1 MFDKTSGQGV
11 NIVYEYEY
19 ELRTK
24 QKFYLYLYEVCPSI
38 EIIDILWKLYIQ
50 LNDEEVLKF
59 YQSISPFQP
68 HPSGNDC
75 IFKTVCGYIDSDVFV
90 QYYKER
96 ENILKSI
103 KIVGDPY
110 FLCKYSRTKDELE
123 DTLNYFANLINEP
136 QIKLSR
142 LNRCKVFEQVILYLL
157 TSHHMMNI
165 DQVIAYLSTRQIMY
179 NNMKVLFAY
188 PIGIDCNNELC
199 QFE

>member
-1 MFDKTSGQGV
+1 MFNKKSTKRHEYD
-11 NIVYEYEY
+11 YEYEN
-19 ELRTK
+19 ELKPK

-75 IFKTVCGYIDSDVFV
+75 IFKTVCGYIDSDIFV

-110 FLCKYSRTKDELE
+110 FLCKYSRTKDEME
-123 DTLNYFANLINEP
+123 DTPNYFANLINEP

-142 LNRCKVFEQVILYLL
+142 LNRCKVFEKVILYLL
-157 TSHHMMNI
+157 ITHHMMNI
-165 DQVIAYLSTRQIMY
+165 DQVIAYIATRRLMY

-188 PIGIDCNNELC
+188 PIGIDCNNVLC

>member
-1 MFDKTSGQGV
+1 MFDKNSKKRHGYD
-11 NIVYEYEY
+11 YEYEY
-19 ELRTK
+19 ELMPK

-50 LNDEEVLKF
+50 LNDEEILKF

-75 IFKTVCGYIDSDVFV
+75 IFKTVCGYIDSDIFV

-110 FLCKYSRTKDELE
+110 FLCKYTRARDEME
-123 DTLNYFANLINEP
+123 NTPNYYANLINEP

-142 LNRCKVFEQVILYLL
+142 LNRCKVFEQVILYLF
-157 TSHHMMNI
+157 TIHGHMNI
-165 DQVIAYLSTRQIMY
+165 DQVIAYIATRQLMY
-179 NNMKVLFAY
+179 SNMKVLFAY
-188 PIGIDCNNELC
+188 PIGIDCNDILC

>member
-1 MFDKTSGQGV
+1 MLTKKSTKR
-11 NIVYEYEY
+11 NEYEY
-19 ELRTK
+19 DLRRK

-38 EIIDILWKLYIQ
+38 EIIDMLWKLYIQ
-50 LNDEEVLKF
+50 LNDEEDLKF

-110 FLCKYSRTKDELE
+110 FLCKYTRERDEME
-123 DTLNYFANLINEP
+123 NTPNYFANLINES

-142 LNRCKVFEQVILYLL
+142 LKRLRYLNKLSYICSQHILY
-157 TSHHMMNI
+157 I
-165 DQVIAYLSTRQIMY
+165 DQVVAYIPTRRLMY
-179 NNMKVLFAY
+179 SNMAFY
-188 PIGIDCNNELC
+188 SPIL
-199 QFE
+199 

>member
-1 MFDKTSGQGV
+1 MFGKTSGQGV

-38 EIIDILWKLYIQ
+38 EIIDILWNLYIQ
-50 LNDEEVLKF
+50 LNNEAVLKF

-68 HPSGNDC
+68 HPCGNDC

-110 FLCKYSRTKDELE
+110 FLCKYTRARDEME
-123 DTLNYFANLINEP
+123 NTPNYFANLINES
-136 QIKLSR
+136 QIKLSK
-142 LNRCKVFEQVILYLL
+142 LNRCKVFEQVILYLF
-157 TSHHMMNI
+157 TTHYHMNI

-188 PIGIDCNNELC
+188 PIGIDCNDELC